1 MVKTAFI
8 IFFLIGIAVS
18 SYGQNKQP
26 LRILRTTKDTLDI
39 RYNDYLDSLSWILS
53 PRKKIDILPI
63 EIDNTPVRVT
73 FISDADSLSFNV
85 KLGEKYDFII
95 ANGSKNYP
103 TRIEGIQAYQTSK
116 DDSLANVNLQ
126 CLKTDLLSVVE
137 RNKQYP
143 FSKAKRIE
151 LISFADTASDFTIP
165 LPVKN
170 GQLDQAKIQD
180 QRVLNAGQINGL
192 TDILFNIGRTPVP
205 NLKYSLSVGATCYD
219 PRNGILFIDSND
231 RVFEYIEIC
240 FGCQK
245 NRYSSRRIKPWDD
258 CDQKYDILRQFFA
271 DQGVKFGTT
280 ER

>member
-116 DDSLANVNLQ
+116 DDSLANVNLAQ
-126 CLKTDLLSVVE
+126 PAMIPETGFFLLTQMTVYL
-137 RNKQYP
+137 NI
-143 FSKAKRIE
+143 SK
-151 LISFADTASDFTIP
+151 SAS
-165 LPVKN
+165 
-170 GQLDQAKIQD
+170 
-180 QRVLNAGQINGL
+180 
-192 TDILFNIGRTPVP
+192 
-205 NLKYSLSVGATCYD
+205 
-219 PRNGILFIDSND
+219 
-231 RVFEYIEIC
+231 
-240 FGCQK
+240 
-245 NRYSSRRIKPWDD
+245 
-258 CDQKYDILRQFFA
+258 
-271 DQGVKFGTT
+271 GVKKIAIVQD
-280 ER
+280 E